1 MRIRN
6 GLLALAATLSVAACG
21 SDVPP
26 PDKLD
31 EFAWMD
37 TMTFGQPVASALE
50 AGYAEE
56 PIEEAEDAEPAPAP
70 KATPVR
76 RTSSTRR
83 ASSGTYTPAPAPAP
97 VRTEK
102 VTHVGRDAA
111 IGAAGGA
118 VIGAIA
124 GGSRHRVRGAI
135 IGGAAGAVLG
145 GVIGATIDTE
155 TRPVRQYW

>member
-6 GLLALAATLSVAACG
+6 GLMAIAAALAVTACG

-37 TMTFGQPVASALE
+37 TMTFGTPVASALE
-50 AGYAEE
+50 AGYMEE
-56 PIEEAEDAEPAPAP
+56 PIEEAEEPEPAPAP
-70 KATPVR
+70 RATPVR
-76 RTSSTRR
+76 RASSTR
-83 ASSGTYTPAPAPAP
+83 STGTYTPAPAPAP

-155 TRPVRQYW
+155 TRPVRQYYQ